1 MAAASRFFRH
11 PNEITDAMTTSTE
24 TFSTPN
30 YVLLNGKT
38 RISPTV
44 LPMRSGRACKALYG
58 FSDKAPYDTF
68 RSSSESPLTP
78 FPLVKVYLRT
88 LIETSPDDLHLVILD
103 ATGPG
108 DATLHAATT
117 ESILESHLKQFAA
130 VNAEYILSFD
140 SKANGYRIEEV

>member
-1 MAAASRFFRH
+1 
-11 PNEITDAMTTSTE
+11 MTTSTE

-58 FSDKAPYDTF
+58 FSDKAPYETF
-68 RSSSESPLTP
+68 RASSETPLTP

-88 LIETSPDDLHLVILD
+88 LIETGPDDLHLVILD
-103 ATGPG
+103 ATGPD

-117 ESILESHLKQFAA
+117 ESILESHLNQATA
-130 VNAEYILSFD
+130 VNAEYVLTFD
-140 SKANGYRIEEV
+140 SQANGYRVQEI

>member
-1 MAAASRFFRH
+1 
-11 PNEITDAMTTSTE
+11 MTTSTE

-44 LPMRSGRACKALYG
+44 LAMHSGRTCKALYG

-68 RSSSESPLTP
+68 RASSETPLTP

-88 LIETSPDDLHLVILD
+88 LIETGPEELHLVILD
-103 ATGPG
+103 AAGPS
-108 DATLHAATT
+108 DATLHAATA
-117 ESILESHLKQFAA
+117 ESVLECHLNQSTA
-130 VNAEYILSFD
+130 VHAEYVLTFD
-140 SKANGYRIEEV
+140 RQANGYRVEEI